1 MQGAS
6 HPAALLVL
14 HTKQLAGEFLQ
25 LEGAQFDQ
33 TLGFQE
39 FGDAAAQF
47 AVKLASA
54 LFQHAPFREVASD
67 LGKTTQNSSLI
78 AESGDDDVGPEGGAV
93 FANAKAFID
102 EASFF
107 SGKFEFALGPAA
119 LASLF
124 GIEAGKML
132 ANDLIGRVT
141 LDSFGALI
149 PGSDLPVSV
158 EKEDSVIFDAV
169 DEQAEDLI
177 TLLEAVLRVLIR
189 LNFC

>member
-1 MQGAS
+1 
-6 HPAALLVL
+6 
-14 HTKQLAGEFLQ
+14 
-25 LEGAQFDQ
+25 
-33 TLGFQE
+33 
-39 FGDAAAQF
+39 
-47 AVKLASA
+47 
-54 LFQHAPFREVASD
+54 
-67 LGKTTQNSSLI
+67 
-78 AESGDDDVGPEGGAV
+78 
-93 FANAKAFID
+93 
-102 EASFF
+102 
-107 SGKFEFALGPAA
+107 
-119 LASLF
+119 
-124 GIEAGKML
+124 ML